1 MKNRAFDHSK
11 YKDWIR
17 PEEVT
22 PYEKNAKKHDDRQ
35 IKNLVNSINRFGW
48 QQDVVITS
56 DNVLVIGHGRRMAAL
71 QIGCE
76 MPYHVIDKKADEL
89 TDDDIRELRI
99 ADNQINAETGNDWE
113 TLEAELE
120 DMTLEGFDFDFGSP
134 DDWPD
139 DEDEDE
145 NDGRKRKPAE
155 NFTDPDEDPL
165 PRLQH
170 NTFDNFDRDFVPEY
184 TGKYGI
190 PMMDATRT
198 NGTEFMRFCDWKEND
213 DPGDII
219 AHFYYDDY
227 KFIQAWKD
235 PDLYVERL
243 RKFKAVISPDFSLY
257 TDFPLALQIM
267 SCYRRQWVGAYW
279 QSLGLDVIPDVVW
292 GEPETFEFC
301 FDGIPKRGTVAVSSV
316 GVKNDRDWNGKE
328 GDLFKRGY
336 DEMLKR
342 LEPKTVLFYGHM
354 IDGLGGNI
362 IRIPSFYETRRE
374 VLLNGTRKQWSE

>member
-1 MKNRAFDHSK
+1 MARKSKAFDHSK
-11 YKDWIR
+11 YQNWID
-17 PEEVT
+17 PAKTV
-22 PYEKNAKKHDDRQ
+22 PYERNAKIHTEKQ

-56 DNVLVIGHGRRMAAL
+56 DNVLVIGHGRRLAAL

-113 TLEAELE
+113 MLEAELE

-190 PMMDATRT
+190 PVMDATRT
-198 NGTEFMRFCDWKEND
+198 TGTEFMRFCDWKEND

-279 QSLGLDVIPDVVW
+279 QSIGLDVIPDVVW

-316 GVKNDRDWNGKE
+316 GVKNDKDWNGKE

-374 VLLNGTRKQWSE
+374 VLPNGKRK